1 MSIQTKNNE
10 IISYELV
17 ASANRKQVHIYG
29 KTLDDVSVLSV
40 SSIRETQSADLKAIE
55 QGRYVRFILEH
66 INDFN
71 VSQHSEKLRLAKTLT
86 ECSLFILRNSKRN
99 KKGLYNKQISILEKY
114 RAEAVKLLSE
124 VR

>member
-1 MSIQTKNNE
+1 MSIQAKNNE

-17 ASANRKQVHIYG
+17 ASANCKQVHIYG
-29 KTLDDVSVLSV
+29 RTLDDVSVLSV
-40 SSIRETQSADLKAIE
+40 NSIKETRSADWKAIE
-55 QGRYVRFILEH
+55 QGRYARFILEH

-71 VSQHSEKLRLAKTLT
+71 VSQHSKKLQLAKTLT